1 MNITV
6 AIEAEEIGM
15 ATEEDKTIIE
25 VAEALIEV
33 EVIEMDIT
41 RISNNKNKKLSGQLQ
56 KMRSR

>member
-1 MNITV
+1 M
-6 AIEAEEIGM
+6 
-15 ATEEDKTIIE
+15 
-25 VAEALIEV
+25 ALIEV